1 MAALKIPVVPASAL
15 QDLRRRK
22 AGFQAPYTPGS
33 STIISSTSSADIVPR
48 LFPVVE
54 IQIPAGIRT
63 PAQTARRSPRNKKAT
78 SYALG
83 SKRRR
88 NSDEEE
94 EQREEKDTEQ
104 DNDEEVAPT
113 PLESK
118 VSARS
123 AVRPLAAKR
132 TRAGP
137 EGFPSSKDERPTGIP
152 DRLLINLDIVFC
164 GINPSM
170 TSEGNKLHFSGRG
183 NQFYSCLLHAELI
196 SPGTTFEHAPD
207 LPRRFSLG
215 LTDLVARATAS
226 VKEVSAYEKTQ
237 AVPGFLRKIVEC
249 RPRIVCFVS
258 LGIGET
264 VCKALQCQWAKP
276 KAPREAKTRN
286 GKLTSS
292 SQTSTLIEWKSR
304 PARREKSKAK
314 SPPSNAKSPPSN
326 AKSEPSKNLADIR
339 AYMLPFRLTYPQI
352 EPVASGTVTE
362 TLFFALPSTS
372 GANACSYNLADKKQL
387 FAELHA
393 QLQLIKHGSP
403 DALDTSNFEPL
414 ALTYL
419 D

>member
-22 AGFQAPYTPGS
+22 AGFQAPYTPGATPRS
-33 STIISSTSSADIVPR
+33 STRISKELILISTDICSR

-63 PAQTARRSPRNKKAT
+63 PARTPRSSPRNIKAT
-78 SYALG
+78 SYTLG
-83 SKRRR
+83 SKRGRD
-88 NSDEEE
+88 SDEEE

-118 VSARS
+118 VPARS
-123 AVRPLAAKR
+123 AVRPLAAKL
-132 TRAGP
+132 TRAGT
-137 EGFPSSKDERPTGIP
+137 EGFPSSKDERLTGLP

-164 GINPSM
+164 GINM

-226 VKEVSAYEKTQ
+226 VKQVSRYEKTQ
-237 AVPGFLRKIVEC
+237 AVPGFFRKIVEC

-286 GKLTSS
+286 GKSTSS
-292 SQTSTLIEWKSR
+292 SQTSNLIGWKSR
-304 PARREKSKAK
+304 PTRRDKSK
-314 SPPSNAKSPPSN
+314 
-326 AKSEPSKNLADIR
+326 SEIATFKR
-339 AYMLPFRLTYPQI
+339 KLTYPQI

-372 GANACSYNLADKKQL
+372 GANACSYNLADKNQL
-387 FAELHA
+387 FTELHA
-393 QLQLIKHGSP
+393 QLRLIKRGSP
-403 DALDTSNFEPL
+403 DAPDTCNFEVIDITRL
-414 ALTYL
+414 SA
-419 D
+419 

>member
-1 MAALKIPVVPASAL
+1 MAATKIPVVPASAL
-15 QDLRRRK
+15 QNLRRRK
-22 AGFQAPYTPGS
+22 AGFQTPYTPGATLRS

-63 PAQTARRSPRNKKAT
+63 PAQTAHRSSKNNKAT

-83 SKRRR
+83 SKRGR

-94 EQREEKDTEQ
+94 EQREEKCTEQ
-104 DNDEEVAPT
+104 DNDEEVTPT
-113 PLESK
+113 PPESK
-118 VSARS
+118 VPACSAI
-123 AVRPLAAKR
+123 PLAAKR

-137 EGFPSSKDERPTGIP
+137 KGFPSSKDERPTGIP

-170 TSEGNKLHFSGRG
+170 TSEGNKSHFSGRG

-249 RPRIVCFVS
+249 RPRVVCFVS

-286 GKLTSS
+286 KKSTSS
-292 SQTSTLIEWKSR
+292 SQTSNLIEWKSR
-304 PARREKSKAK
+304 PARPEKSKAK
-314 SPPSNAKSPPSN
+314 SPPSNENSH
-326 AKSEPSKNLADIR
+326 
-339 AYMLPFRLTYPQI
+339 PQI
-352 EPVASGTVTE
+352 EPVTTSGTVTE

-403 DALDTSNFEPL
+403 DAPDTKRVLDTVR
-414 ALTYL
+414 
-419 D
+419 

>member
-1 MAALKIPVVPASAL
+1 MAATKIPVVPASAL
-15 QDLRRRK
+15 QNLRRRK
-22 AGFQAPYTPGS
+22 AGFQTPYTPGATLRS

-63 PAQTARRSPRNKKAT
+63 PAQTAHRSSKNNKAT

-83 SKRRR
+83 SKRGR

-94 EQREEKDTEQ
+94 EQREEKCTEQ
-104 DNDEEVAPT
+104 DNDEEVTPT
-113 PLESK
+113 PPESK
-118 VSARS
+118 VPACSAI
-123 AVRPLAAKR
+123 PLAAKR

-137 EGFPSSKDERPTGIP
+137 KGFPSSKDERPTGIP

-164 GINPSM
+164 GINM

-207 LPRRFSLG
+207 LPRQFSLG

-249 RPRIVCFVS
+249 RPRIVRFVS

-286 GKLTSS
+286 KKSTSS
-292 SQTSTLIEWKSR
+292 SQTSNLFEWKSR

-314 SPPSNAKSPPSN
+314 SPPSNE
-326 AKSEPSKNLADIR
+326 KSEPSKNLADIR
-339 AYMLPFRLTYPQI
+339 AYMLPFKLTYPQI
-352 EPVASGTVTE
+352 EPVTTSGTVTE

-372 GANACSYNLADKKQL
+372 GANACSYNLA
-387 FAELHA
+387 
-393 QLQLIKHGSP
+393 GR
-403 DALDTSNFEPL
+403 
-414 ALTYL
+414 
-419 D
+419 

>member
-15 QDLRRRK
+15 QDLRRCK
-22 AGFQAPYTPGS
+22 AGFQAPYTPGATPRS
-33 STIISSTSSADIVPR
+33 STRISKELILISTDICSR

-63 PAQTARRSPRNKKAT
+63 PAQTPRSSPRNNRAT
-78 SYALG
+78 SYTLG
-83 SKRRR
+83 SKRGRD
-88 NSDEEE
+88 SDEEE

-118 VSARS
+118 VPARS
-123 AVRPLAAKR
+123 AVRPLAAKL
-132 TRAGP
+132 TRAGT
-137 EGFPSSKDERPTGIP
+137 EGFPSSKDERLTGIP

-164 GINPSM
+164 GINM

-226 VKEVSAYEKTQ
+226 VKQVSRYEKTQ
-237 AVPGFLRKIVEC
+237 AVPGFFRKIVEC

-286 GKLTSS
+286 GKSTSS
-292 SQTSTLIEWKSR
+292 SQTSNLIGWKSR
-304 PARREKSKAK
+304 PTRRDKSKVK
-314 SPPSNAKSPPSN
+314 SPPSNE
-326 AKSEPSKNLADIR
+326 KSEPSKNLADIR
-339 AYMLPFRLTYPQI
+339 AYMLPFKLTYPQI

-387 FAELHA
+387 FTELHA
-393 QLQLIKHGSP
+393 QLRLIKRGSP
-403 DALDTSNFEPL
+403 DAPDTSNFEVIDITRL
-414 ALTYL
+414 SA
-419 D
+419 

>member
-1 MAALKIPVVPASAL
+1 MAALKIPVVPESAL

-22 AGFQAPYTPGS
+22 AGFQAPYTPGDTPRS
-33 STIISSTSSADIVPR
+33 STIISSTSSVDIVPR

-63 PAQTARRSPRNKKAT
+63 SARTPGRSPKNNKGT

-83 SKRRR
+83 SKRGRD
-88 NSDEEE
+88 SDKEE
-94 EQREEKDTEQ
+94 EQREEKNTKQ
-104 DNDEEVAPT
+104 DNDEEVAST
-113 PLESK
+113 PLKSK
-118 VSARS
+118 VPARS
-123 AVRPLAAKR
+123 AVRRLAAKR
-132 TRAGP
+132 IRAAL
-137 EGFPSSKDERPTGIP
+137 EGSPSKDERPKGIP

-164 GINPSM
+164 GINM

-286 GKLTSS
+286 GKSTSS
-292 SQTSTLIEWKSR
+292 SQTSNLIEWKSR
-304 PARREKSKAK
+304 PAGREKSKAK
-314 SPPSNAKSPPSN
+314 SPPSNE
-326 AKSEPSKNLADIR
+326 KSEPSQNLADIR
-339 AYMLPFRLTYPQI
+339 AYMLPFKLTYPQI
-352 EPVASGTVTE
+352 KLVASGTVTE

-403 DALDTSNFEPL
+403 DAPDTSKFEVIDITGFL
-414 ALTYL
+414 A
-419 D
+419 

>member
-1 MAALKIPVVPASAL
+1 MQFPSSFATIWGVLSVFLISLKFMAALKIPVVPASAL

-54 IQIPAGIRT
+54 IQIPAGIRA

-164 GINPSM
+164 GIN
-170 TSEGNKLHFSGRG
+170 
-183 NQFYSCLLHAELI
+183 CLLHAELI

-314 SPPSNAKSPPSN
+314 SPPSNAKS
-326 AKSEPSKNLADIR
+326 EPSENLVDIR
-339 AYMLPFRLTYPQI
+339 AYMLPFKLTYPQI

-403 DALDTSNFEPL
+403 DAPDTKRIVL
-414 ALTYL
+414 L
-419 D
+419 

>member
-1 MAALKIPVVPASAL
+1 MEELIH
-15 QDLRRRK
+15 
-22 AGFQAPYTPGS
+22 
-33 STIISSTSSADIVPR
+33 ISADIVPR

-104 DNDEEVAPT
+104 DNNEEVAPT

-132 TRAGP
+132 TRVGP

-152 DRLLINLDIVFC
+152 DRLLINLD
-164 GINPSM
+164 
-170 TSEGNKLHFSGRG
+170 K
-183 NQFYSCLLHAELI
+183 
-196 SPGTTFEHAPD
+196 
-207 LPRRFSLG
+207 
-215 LTDLVARATAS
+215 
-226 VKEVSAYEKTQ
+226 VSAYKKTQ

-249 RPRIVCFVS
+249 RPQIVCFVS

-314 SPPSNAKSPPSN
+314 SPPSNAKS
-326 AKSEPSKNLADIR
+326 EPSENLADIR
-339 AYMLPFRLTYPQI
+339 AYMLPFKLTYPQI

-393 QLQLIKHGSP
+393 QLQLIKHGSR
-403 DALDTSNFEPL
+403 DAPDTSNLEVIDITRL
-414 ALTYL
+414 LV
-419 D
+419 